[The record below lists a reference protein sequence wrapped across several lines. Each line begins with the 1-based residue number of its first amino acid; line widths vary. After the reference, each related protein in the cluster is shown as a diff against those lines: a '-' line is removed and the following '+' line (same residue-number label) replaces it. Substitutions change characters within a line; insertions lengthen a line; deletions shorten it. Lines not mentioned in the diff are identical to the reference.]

1 MSTHSAKNSCYDCFC
16 IKWQLHLVF
25 TFNTLVDI
33 QISFVQLAFVIF
45 PWRKGAETTPLFTSS
60 CKFTKEKYL
69 NFCNTIGPLFM
80 ICKLKIRLNL
90 SKLVNE
96 VPRCQN
102 KTESGVICFTT
113 CFAIV
118 FTVLKANSLS
128 ILFADIMETNVMQEG
143 MLISENMTDD
153 FVYNTQLCF
162 IFN

>member
-1 MSTHSAKNSCYDCFC
+1 
-16 IKWQLHLVF
+16 
-25 TFNTLVDI
+25 
-33 QISFVQLAFVIF
+33 
-45 PWRKGAETTPLFTSS
+45 
-60 CKFTKEKYL
+60 
-69 NFCNTIGPLFM
+69 M